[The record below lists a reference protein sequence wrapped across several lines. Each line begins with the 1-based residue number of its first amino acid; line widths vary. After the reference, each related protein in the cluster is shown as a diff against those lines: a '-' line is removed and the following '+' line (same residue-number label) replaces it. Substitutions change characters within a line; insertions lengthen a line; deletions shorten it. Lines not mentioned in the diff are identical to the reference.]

1 MVHLQLDNV
10 SLGHGPHG
18 RRTEVLHRVNLTVE
32 ENEFVAIIGFS
43 GSGKSTL
50 INLLAG
56 LARPDSGS
64 ATIRGRPITGP
75 GPELG
80 IVFQNYSLLPW
91 LTVFGNIRL
100 AVRRVFPRLSRR
112 EVREHVER
120 YIAMVNLSSAAGKY
134 PRELSGGMRQRVS
147 LARTLSMQPSV
158 LLLDEPLSALDALT
172 RANLQ
177 DELLRIWEHDRRT
190 VVMITNDVDEA
201 VLLADRIIP
210 LTVGPGA
217 TLAPSIRVDIPRPRN
232 RTDLNHLPTFRE
244 LKRHTT
250 ELLLSFKRDQV
261 SVASDLPPRPDIA
274 PADFTSGRRILPL
287 HFRKIPELTAAGE

>member
-1 MVHLQLDNV
+1 MPFLQLQNV
-10 SLGHGPHG
+10 SLGFGPHG
-18 RRTEVLHRVNLTVE
+18 RRTEVLREVNLSVK

-56 LARPDSGS
+56 LQNPDTGEVRMDG
-64 ATIRGRPITGP
+64 ALVRGPS
-75 GPELG
+75 PERG

-91 LTVFGNIRL
+91 LTVHGNIEL
-100 AVRRVFPRLSRR
+100 AVSRVFPKFSRAER
-112 EVREHVER
+112 RAHVER
-120 YIAMVNLSSAAGKY
+120 YVSMVGLSHAADRRPGQ
-134 PRELSGGMRQRVS
+134 LSGGMRQRVS
-147 LARTLSMQPSV
+147 LARTLAMQPKV

-201 VLLADRIIP
+201 VLLADRIVP

-217 TLAPSIRVDIPRPRN
+217 TLAESIPVDIPRPRN
-232 RTDLNHLPTFRE
+232 RTELNHLPAFRK
-244 LKRHTT
+244 LKHDTT
-250 ELLLSFKRDQV
+250 ELLLSFKKDR
-261 SVASDLPPRPDIA
+261 PRSSGPAPSMPAIP
-274 PADFTSGRRILPL
+274 PADFSSGRRIVPT
-287 HFRKIPELTAAGE
+287 REVA